1 MRCLIVGAGI
11 VGICCALQ
19 LRREGHDVV
28 IIDRNGP
35 AEGASRGNAGIF
47 AIGHVVPIG
56 TPAILKRVPAMLL
69 DSTSPLT
76 IRRSYLAR
84 IAPWL
89 IRLLAAS
96 TPRRVEAISHALA
109 AILAPA
115 LESYRPL
122 LQDAGAGHLVQHRG
136 WLILY
141 ESEDTRRAAQ
151 PDLDLR
157 RSRGVRLEELDEGT
171 IRQLVPGLR
180 PGPVWGVMQPDCEHT
195 LDPYRLTV
203 TLAEAFLAQG
213 GIIKCGDVRTGVAPD
228 GKAQIAT
235 NEGPIAFDALVIAAG
250 AWSRRLLRGLGD
262 DAPLDTER
270 GYHVMMENN
279 VDLRIPLL
287 SADYK
292 FSLTPMTDG
301 IRLGGTV
308 EFAGLEAPANPK
320 RWDIMAKRTRALL
333 PGLKAEMRSTWMG
346 FRPSMPDSLPVI
358 GPSPR
363 HANVYYAFGHG
374 HLGLTLGAVTGR
386 MIADLVAGRPPAVDA
401 TPYRITRF

>member
-1 MRCLIVGAGI
+1 MRCLIVGAGV
-11 VGICCALQ
+11 VGICSALHLQ
-19 LRREGHDVV
+19 REGHEVV

-35 AEGASRGNAGIF
+35 AEGASKGNAGLF

-76 IRRSYLAR
+76 IRWSYLAD

-122 LQDAGAGHLVQHRG
+122 LQSAGAGDLVQRRG

-141 ESEDTRRAAQ
+141 ESQDSRRAAQ

-180 PGPVWGVMQPDCEHT
+180 SGPVWGVMQPDCEHT
-195 LDPYRLTV
+195 VDPYRLTV
-203 TLAEAFLAQG
+203 TLAETFAAQG
-213 GIIKCGDVRTGVAPD
+213 GVIQRGDVRTGVTPD
-228 GKAQIAT
+228 GKAQITT
-235 NEGPIAFDALVIAAG
+235 NDGPIAFDALVIAAG
-250 AWSRRLLRGLGD
+250 AWSRMLLRGLGD

-279 VDLRIPLL
+279 IDLRIPLL
-287 SADYK
+287 SADHK
-292 FSLTPMTDG
+292 FSMTPMTDG

-308 EFAGLEAPANPK
+308 EFAGLEAPPNPK
-320 RWDIMAKRTRALL
+320 RWDIMTKRTRALL
-333 PGLKAEMRSTWMG
+333 PGLKGEMHSTWMG

-374 HLGLTLGAVTGR
+374 HLGLTLAAVTGR
-386 MIADLVAGRPPAVDA
+386 MIADMVANRAPAVEP